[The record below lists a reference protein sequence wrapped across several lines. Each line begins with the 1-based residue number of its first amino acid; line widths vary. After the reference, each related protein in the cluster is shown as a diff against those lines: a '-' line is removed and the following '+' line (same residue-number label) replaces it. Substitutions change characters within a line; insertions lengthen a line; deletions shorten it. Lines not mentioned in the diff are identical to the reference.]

1 MEIKF
6 ENKDKVCM
14 ENCDIIKNH
23 VAVYGFYGL
32 TYFEIGH
39 DNGDDFYNGL
49 SLLNKTDLYDLKE
62 CIDKMI
68 EEIER
73 LEKIG
78 D

>member
-14 ENCDIIKNH
+14 ENCDIIKNRIG
-23 VAVYGFYGL
+23 VYGFYGL
-32 TYFEIGH
+32 TCFEIGL
-39 DNGDDFYNGL
+39 DDGYNSL
-49 SLLNKTDLYDLKE
+49 SLLDKKDLYDLKE